1 MEGRAGGQAGRQEKE
16 RKKIMKE
23 PTIPSVAFQIQ
34 RENKGQKRTRCLKWE
49 FGKMDIPLVT
59 SYSTPV
65 SRRESFLF
73 FSRPGP
79 SRLQKLSV
87 EDSYLLGES
96 DCHTFL
102 WGPEDV
108 SVKRGYTLPDRRV
121 VSYTCV
127 CVCVCVSLRVVLH
140 PRGGNWSLKC
150 SELPPLSG
158 DNNPL
163 SGGGEGPRPMFSCS
177 SDGAPKRPCA

>member
-1 MEGRAGGQAGRQEKE
+1 
-16 RKKIMKE
+16 MKE

-65 SRRESFLF
+65 SRRELFLF

-108 SVKRGYTLPDRRV
+108 SVKRGYTLLDRRV

-127 CVCVCVSLRVVLH
+127 CVCVCVCVCFFACGSSPERGELEPEVFRAASAIWGQQPSL
-140 PRGGNWSLKC
+140 
-150 SELPPLSG
+150 
-158 DNNPL
+158 
-163 SGGGEGPRPMFSCS
+163 GGGEGPRPMFSCS

>member
-127 CVCVCVSLRVVLH
+127 CVCVCFFACGSL
-140 PRGGNWSLKC
+140 PERGELEPEVFRAASTIWGQQPSL
-150 SELPPLSG
+150 
-158 DNNPL
+158 
-163 SGGGEGPRPMFSCS
+163 GGEGPRPMFSCS

>member
-1 MEGRAGGQAGRQEKE
+1 
-16 RKKIMKE
+16 MKG
-23 PTIPSVAFQIQ
+23 PTVPSVVFQIQ
-34 RENKGQKRTRCLKWE
+34 RENKGPKRTRGLKWE

-59 SYSTPV
+59 SYNTPV
-65 SRRESFLF
+65 NRRESFLF

-102 WGPEDV
+102 RGPEDI
-108 SVKRGYTLPDRRV
+108 SVKRGYTLLDRRV

-127 CVCVCVSLRVVLH
+127 CGCVFLCVWFFTRD
-140 PRGGNWSLKC
+140 GDWSLKC

-163 SGGGEGPRPMFSCS
+163 SGGGGGPTTTSHVLLSF
-177 SDGAPKRPCA
+177 

>member
-1 MEGRAGGQAGRQEKE
+1 
-16 RKKIMKE
+16 
-23 PTIPSVAFQIQ
+23 
-34 RENKGQKRTRCLKWE
+34 
-49 FGKMDIPLVT
+49 MDIPLVT

-65 SRRESFLF
+65 NRRESFLF

-102 WGPEDV
+102 RGPEDI
-108 SVKRGYTLPDRRV
+108 SVKRGYTLLDRRV

-127 CVCVCVSLRVVLH
+127 CVCVCVPLRVVLH
-140 PRGGNWSLKC
+140 PRRGLEPEVFRAASAIWGQQPSL
-150 SELPPLSG
+150 
-158 DNNPL
+158 
-163 SGGGEGPRPMFSCS
+163 GGGGGGHHHVPCSLVLLTENSKGPVPEALRMEARGLGERF
-177 SDGAPKRPCA
+177 

>member
-1 MEGRAGGQAGRQEKE
+1 
-16 RKKIMKE
+16 
-23 PTIPSVAFQIQ
+23 
-34 RENKGQKRTRCLKWE
+34 
-49 FGKMDIPLVT
+49 MDIPLVT

-65 SRRESFLF
+65 NRRESFLF

-102 WGPEDV
+102 RGPEDI
-108 SVKRGYTLPDRRV
+108 SVKRGYTLLDRRV

-127 CVCVCVSLRVVLH
+127 CVCVCV
-140 PRGGNWSLKC
+140 C
-150 SELPPLSG
+150 SFACG
-158 DNNPL
+158 
-163 SGGGEGPRPMFSCS
+163 S
-177 SDGAPKRPCA
+177 SPETGTGA

>member
-1 MEGRAGGQAGRQEKE
+1 
-16 RKKIMKE
+16 
-23 PTIPSVAFQIQ
+23 
-34 RENKGQKRTRCLKWE
+34 
-49 FGKMDIPLVT
+49 MDIPLVA
-59 SYSTPV
+59 SYSTPL
-65 SRRESFLF
+65 SRRESSLF

-87 EDSYLLGES
+87 EDSYLLGQS

-102 WGPEDV
+102 RGPEDV

-127 CVCVCVSLRVVLH
+127 CVCVSLRVVLY

-150 SELPPLSG
+150 SELPPLS
-158 DNNPL
+158 NNPL
-163 SGGGEGPRPMFSCS
+163 SGGGGTNVPCSLALLTENSKGPVPEALRMEARGLGECF
-177 SDGAPKRPCA
+177 

>member
-1 MEGRAGGQAGRQEKE
+1 
-16 RKKIMKE
+16 MKG
-23 PTIPSVAFQIQ
+23 PTVPSVVFQIQ
-34 RENKGQKRTRCLKWE
+34 RENKGPKRTRGLKWE

-65 SRRESFLF
+65 NRRESFLF

-102 WGPEDV
+102 RGPEDI
-108 SVKRGYTLPDRRV
+108 SVKRGYTLLDRRV

-127 CVCVCVSLRVVLH
+127 WVCVPLRVVLH
-140 PRGGNWSLKC
+140 PRRGLEPEVFRAASAIWGQQPSL
-150 SELPPLSG
+150 
-158 DNNPL
+158 
-163 SGGGEGPRPMFSCS
+163 GGGGGAPPRPMFSCP
-177 SDGAPKRPCA
+177 SDGELKRPCA

>member
-1 MEGRAGGQAGRQEKE
+1 
-16 RKKIMKE
+16 MKG
-23 PTIPSVAFQIQ
+23 PTVPSVVFQIQ
-34 RENKGQKRTRCLKWE
+34 RENKGPKRTRGLKWE

-65 SRRESFLF
+65 NRRESFLF

-102 WGPEDV
+102 RGPEDI
-108 SVKRGYTLPDRRV
+108 SVKRGYTLLDRRV

-127 CVCVCVSLRVVLH
+127 CVCVCVWSHRVGHDWSDLAAAA
-140 PRGGNWSLKC
+140 NWALCEVDPKALSSWNRQDASYAFFLK
-150 SELPPLSG
+150 
-158 DNNPL
+158 
-163 SGGGEGPRPMFSCS
+163 F
-177 SDGAPKRPCA
+177 